1 MTSIGCIPIR
11 VNKEVPGFIGNRL
24 QHAMLRE
31 AFSLIEKKIIEP
43 EDIDKAVKYG
53 FGLRYISNGP
63 ILQKEISGL
72 DVHYLAAKEIYKSL
86 NNDKTPSK
94 ILYAKIKQGHF
105 GIKTNIG
112 FWKWNNISKTKII
125 NSFKENLIK
134 AIDLLNLKI

>member
-31 AFSLIEKKIIEP
+31 AFSLIEKIIEP

-63 ILQKEISGL
+63 IYRKKYQASMFTTLRQRKYINL
-72 DVHYLAAKEIYKSL
+72 LIMI
-86 NNDKTPSK
+86 KTPSK

-105 GIKTNIG
+105 G
-112 FWKWNNISKTKII
+112 
-125 NSFKENLIK
+125 
-134 AIDLLNLKI
+134 

>member
-1 MTSIGCIPIR
+1 M
-11 VNKEVPGFIGNRL
+11 
-24 QHAMLRE
+24 
-31 AFSLIEKKIIEP
+31 KKIIEP

-112 FWKWNNISKTKII
+112 FL
-125 NSFKENLIK
+125 EME
-134 AIDLLNLKI
+134 